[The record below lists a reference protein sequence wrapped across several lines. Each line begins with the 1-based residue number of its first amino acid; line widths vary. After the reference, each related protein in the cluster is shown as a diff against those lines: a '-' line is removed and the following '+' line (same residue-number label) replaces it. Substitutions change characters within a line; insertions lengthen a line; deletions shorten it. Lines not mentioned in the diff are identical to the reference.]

1 MGIIAPLIKENGR
14 ARLRGRMK
22 QYVTALFVMAQLRY
36 FAEGKG
42 NLYLLTIFPYSSE
55 NPSHQPSWDG
65 GISILPAAYLAVDM
79 VNNREDVLTGYT
91 LDLINSDGG
100 CDIEDNGR
108 LSFVQ
113 RVIAEKGQMPIMG
126 IIGPGCSTSS
136 LAVSSLSSQ
145 SSIALINVHLA
156 GTPLLENRAKFPYSL
171 GILGSSYS
179 FVNATVALMRLAKW
193 KRIAV
198 LYDEERLFFLS
209 TYQHLEN
216 DLRDHIDDAEIAFTS
231 AVYDTYLP
239 IADIVAL
246 DIRVIFVLTGPEFAR
261 KLMCLAFHREI
272 YYPRYQWIWI
282 GRTHSEFEKS
292 IDFTYSSTKYSCHY
306 ETLQPAINESL
317 FMNYQLRREN
327 NDTTR
332 SKANITY
339 NQYWDLYN
347 DRIRDY
353 NSGQAS
359 YKALGP
365 PSANA
370 TTERYATLA
379 FDAIW
384 AFALALSKAAEFVN
398 LTSYGLQLGR
408 TNESNII
415 REILYSH
422 KFEGV
427 SGHIN
432 FIDANGYTTR
442 AVEISQFRGDNIT
455 LIGFVE
461 EQAFNIQCSP
471 LVLISDRFQREGLQ
485 LVHPIVAA
493 IFAIFTLIIL
503 LLTVTLHTLSVIY
516 CQHPYI
522 KAQSPKL
529 NQISYIGVY
538 LFATGTFLHTIYKTL
553 DLDVTTYGNIC
564 QAIWPWFFSISFT
577 VFFAPICAR
586 TWRLYRI
593 FVHYLN
599 PGPFISE
606 PILFLAVGIFTTIDV
621 LLAIVWTI
629 IDPFQGEELEVE
641 FDEGGDFSIR
651 LSCNCQHIAIWYAA
665 VYTLKIFLLL
675 AAVVFSQLTHGI
687 KNAKFSTSL
696 IRVFIY
702 LFALVSTIGLLLY
715 NFLSYQEL
723 NIYVDYTILALT
735 CNILLLLSLLLVFL
749 PPVYPLLKEKLHP
762 TMKTGK
768 LYLVHITSHVYLSPR
783 SEPGSQHSTIKSSD

>member
-1 MGIIAPLIKENGR
+1 MYTVGIIGTPERGELKGT
-14 ARLRGRMK
+14 LRGRMK
-22 QYVTALFVMAQLRY
+22 PYFTALFVISQLGY
-36 FAEGKG
+36 FAEGRGK
-42 NLYLLTIFPYSSE
+42 LYLLTVFPYSSE
-55 NPSHQPSWDG
+55 NPSQQPSWDG

-79 VNNREDVLTGYT
+79 VNNRDDVLSGYT
-91 LDLINSDGG
+91 LDLIDSDGG
-100 CDIEDNGR
+100 CDIEDNAR

-113 RVIAEKGQMPIMG
+113 RVIAERGQKPILG

-136 LAVSSLSSQ
+136 LALSSVSSQ
-145 SSIALINVHLA
+145 NRIAIMNVHLA
-156 GTPLLENRAKFPYSL
+156 GTPLLEDRAKFPYSL

-179 FVNATVALMRLAKW
+179 FVNATVALMRKAKW

-198 LYDEERLFFLS
+198 LYDEERIFFLS
-209 TYQHLEN
+209 TYQHLEK
-216 DLRDHIDDAEIAFTS
+216 DLRNHIHDAEIAFTS

-239 IADIVAL
+239 IADIVDL
-246 DIRVIFVLTGPEFAR
+246 DIRVIFVLTGVEFAR
-261 KLMCLAFHREI
+261 KLMCLAFHWQI
-272 YYPRYQWIWI
+272 YHPRYQWVWI
-282 GRTHSEFEKS
+282 GRTYSEFEKS
-292 IDFTYSSTKYSCHY
+292 INFTYSNTKYSCHY
-306 ETLQPAINESL
+306 ETLQPAIVESL
-317 FMNYQLRREN
+317 FINYQLHRYN
-327 NDTTR
+327 NDTT
-332 SKANITY
+332 KANITY
-339 NQYWDLYN
+339 NQYWKRYN
-347 DRIRDY
+347 DRINDY
-353 NSGQAS
+353 NSGRAS

-365 PSANA
+365 LSAKA
-370 TTERYATLA
+370 ETERYATLA

-384 AFALALSKAAEFVN
+384 AFSLALSKAAQFVN

-408 TNESNII
+408 TNESDII
-415 REILYSH
+415 QEILYSH
-422 KFEGV
+422 TFEGV

-432 FIDANGYTTR
+432 FVDTNGYTTR
-442 AVEISQFRGDNIT
+442 AMEISQVREDNLT
-455 LIGFVE
+455 LIGFIE
-461 EQAFNIQCSP
+461 EQEFEIRSSP
-471 LVLISDRFQREGLQ
+471 VLVSDRFQREGLQ

-493 IFAIFTLIIL
+493 IFAIFTLTIL
-503 LLTVTLHTLSVIY
+503 LLTATLHTLSVIY
-516 CQHPYI
+516 RQHPFI

-529 NQISYIGVY
+529 NQISYIGAY
-538 LFATGTFLHTIYKTL
+538 LFAAGTFLHTIYKTV

-629 IDPFQGEELEVE
+629 TDPFQGEELEVD

-665 VYTLKIFLLL
+665 VYSLKIFLML

-702 LFALVSTIGLLLY
+702 LFGLVSTIGLLLY
-715 NFLSYQEL
+715 YFLSYQQL
-723 NIYVDYTILALT
+723 NIHVDYTILALT
-735 CNILLLLSLLLVFL
+735 CNILLMLSLLLVFL
-749 PPVYPLLKEKLHP
+749 PPVYPLIKEKLYP

-768 LYLVHITSHVYLSPR
+768 LYLIHITSHVSR
-783 SEPGSQHSTIKSSD
+783 SEPGSP